1 MKNRFDYQ
9 HILLGLLATLI
20 LAGLFYLPY
29 LAVRSKTIDAFRVQQ
44 SLLAQQAGA
53 GLQEYFATYDKAL
66 DYLVQQP
73 SIQQLDDTGTTL
85 LHDFLSVRRGD
96 ILSIQRL
103 DANGSTLFT
112 VPEGVMTA
120 RNGASAHCLAIQGER
135 QPKASETYRGEDGG
149 EYLFLSAVV
158 RREGGFDGCLSFS
171 LPVAQ
176 VAQRHLGQISLAH
189 NGQMLLLSRGGS
201 ILAAPEASLVGKNI
215 HPLITEG
222 DDTEQLRMALAS
234 VEPVIVTL
242 GHDLFEGKNRNHG
255 AVYAVVHPL
264 YLAGDSQ
271 WSLVVL
277 APEKE
282 VLGAMAEFRSQWL
295 VVTAVA
301 VTIVGL
307 LSVLLSRIV
316 ARRKEE
322 QHQRAAQEQ
331 LAGLLDLAPVGVFV
345 LNTTAKVLY
354 ANQEALR
361 IVAASAEQTIG
372 RNFLD
377 FLHRDS
383 RQELIEQLASTAV
396 APTGYQSG
404 PVQFLPFSGA
414 IRDIVFTASLYQ
426 VHPQRQWILIVRDVT
441 DERAMAA
448 QQYRLTAAVNQVKEA
463 VLIADRQGSID
474 YVNAALVEMTGFSEE
489 ECRGQMVQMLW
500 ATEQDAYFDQK
511 IDDVVHAGEVWRG
524 RIVNQR
530 KDGTLFVAA
539 ATVSPMR
546 NDNGTVSHYVV
557 VQRDITHE
565 VEVESRMRQAQKMEA
580 IGTLAGGI
588 AHDFNNIL
596 GGIIGFTDL
605 ALLMSSP
612 GTEVHNNLL
621 HIRQGGKRA
630 ADLVQQ
636 ILTFSRQ
643 SVIEKVPVSMTPLIK
658 ESLQLLRA
666 SLPATIDIVQDLAV
680 SEVKVMA
687 APVQIQQI
695 IMNLCTNAFYAMRET
710 GGRLVIRLKQATP
723 DNRSPIN
730 GNVHTNWAILM
741 VEDTGQGI
749 DAEILPRIFTPFFT
763 TKQPGE
769 GTGMGLSVVHGIV
782 QELGGQISV
791 QSEPGTGTVFTV
803 LLPLADQEKHSVLTS
818 GEEPLSIGK
827 EHILIVD
834 DEKEIRETCRMML
847 SHLGYTVTTT
857 GSPQEVLF
865 LMEHA
870 QPPIDLVI
878 TDQTMPKMTGVE
890 LTRELRRQRPDV
902 PVILCTGYSDRLN
915 YDIAREAGACD
926 LLMKPMDLRGLS
938 GAVRSALDMNV
949 VRKPNGGQGEV

>member
-1 MKNRFDYQ
+1 
-9 HILLGLLATLI
+9 
-20 LAGLFYLPY
+20 
-29 LAVRSKTIDAFRVQQ
+29 
-44 SLLAQQAGA
+44 
-53 GLQEYFATYDKAL
+53 
-66 DYLVQQP
+66 
-73 SIQQLDDTGTTL
+73 
-85 LHDFLSVRRGD
+85 
-96 ILSIQRL
+96 
-103 DANGSTLFT
+103 
-112 VPEGVMTA
+112 
-120 RNGASAHCLAIQGER
+120 
-135 QPKASETYRGEDGG
+135 
-149 EYLFLSAVV
+149 
-158 RREGGFDGCLSFS
+158 
-171 LPVAQ
+171 
-176 VAQRHLGQISLAH
+176 
-189 NGQMLLLSRGGS
+189 
-201 ILAAPEASLVGKNI
+201 
-215 HPLITEG
+215 
-222 DDTEQLRMALAS
+222 
-234 VEPVIVTL
+234 
-242 GHDLFEGKNRNHG
+242 
-255 AVYAVVHPL
+255 
-264 YLAGDSQ
+264 
-271 WSLVVL
+271 
-277 APEKE
+277 
-282 VLGAMAEFRSQWL
+282 
-295 VVTAVA
+295 
-301 VTIVGL
+301 
-307 LSVLLSRIV
+307 
-316 ARRKEE
+316 
-322 QHQRAAQEQ
+322 
-331 LAGLLDLAPVGVFV
+331 
-345 LNTTAKVLY
+345 
-354 ANQEALR
+354 
-361 IVAASAEQTIG
+361 
-372 RNFLD
+372 
-377 FLHRDS
+377 
-383 RQELIEQLASTAV
+383 LIEQLASTAV

-818 GEEPLSIGK
+818 GEEPLSLGK

-949 VRKPNGGQGEV
+949 VRKPNGGQGEG